1 VKAFVAHLAATF
13 VVVALALLG
22 YHRFVMQPAQRVG
35 IVDLA
40 EVYRAKEQEFA
51 QLLAKG
57 ATEEQRARAQA
68 MARRFAERLPAALE
82 ELPRDCRCL
91 VVLKSAVAGHAGNVI
106 DLTAQL
112 RQKVGA

>member
-1 VKAFVAHLAATF
+1 MRALVAHLVVTV
-13 VVVALALLG
+13 VVVAAGLLG
-22 YHRFVMQPAQRVG
+22 YHHFVMRPAQRVG

-40 EVYRAKEQEFA
+40 EVYRAKEHEFA

-57 ATEEQRARAQA
+57 TSEDERERAQA

-82 ELPRDCRCL
+82 ELPRDCGCL